1 VSFFGVRAT
10 FLLLPLLIAACSPP
24 QQPPISTT
32 DAVSSHTK
40 PTTPVSEKIAWSIR
54 SVAQRMRQDGITAA
68 NVATR
73 QAESYTTPLVRVDH
87 AGRLHAVI
95 LVTMVDD
102 QVEAVLEEH
111 QVRIEIADAS
121 LRMIQ
126 TWIPFDRL
134 EHIAALPFVRY
145 IQPPSYAVRR

>member
-1 VSFFGVRAT
+1 VGFFGVRMT
-10 FLLLPLLIAACSPP
+10 FLLLPLLMAACGSP
-24 QQPPISTT
+24 QQPPISST
-32 DAVSSHTK
+32 DAASSHTQ
-40 PTTPVSEKIAWSIR
+40 PTAPASEKIAASIR

-87 AGRLHAVI
+87 TGMLHAVI
-95 LVTMVDD
+95 LVTTVDD

-111 QVRIEIADAS
+111 QVRIEIADVS

-134 EHIAALPFVRY
+134 ERLAALPFVRY